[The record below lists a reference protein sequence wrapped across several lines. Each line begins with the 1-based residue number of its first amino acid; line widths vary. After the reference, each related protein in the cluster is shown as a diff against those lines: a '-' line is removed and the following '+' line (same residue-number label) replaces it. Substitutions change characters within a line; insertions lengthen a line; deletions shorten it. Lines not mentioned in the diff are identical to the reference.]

1 MSAGYELAQVN
12 IARLLAP
19 LHTPKL
25 RGFLAGLEKVNA
37 AAEAS
42 DGFVWR
48 LVSEDGTDATDFR
61 FFGDGWLIVNMSVW
75 TSPEALNSYVYGEVH
90 RAYLQ
95 RRREWFEHLT
105 DAYAA
110 MWWVPEG
117 ERPTIAD
124 AEERLTHLRE
134 NGPSPKAFTMKEQFP
149 KPEA

>member
-1 MSAGYELAQVN
+1 MSAEYELAQVN

-37 AAEAS
+37 AAESS

-48 LVSEDGTDATDFR
+48 LVGEDGTDATDFR

-75 TSPEALNSYVYGEVH
+75 TSPDALNAYVYGEVH
-90 RAYLQ
+90 RPYLQ

-105 DAYAA
+105 DAYSA

-134 NGPSPKAFTMKEQFP
+134 NGPSPKAFTMKERFP
-149 KPEA
+149 APTA